1 MSNTKYQNCNV
12 CNAVYLNESSN
23 KCHYCNL
30 TKSTKKQFSCTAHL
44 SADDKKKIAVFIAN
58 NRGKIFKSYNK
69 SMPFIKDHL
78 GLDINFKGVR
88 SIISSEFYK
97 SIAF

>member
-1 MSNTKYQNCNV
+1 MSNNTYQNCNI
-12 CNAVYLNESSN
+12 CNAVYRNSASD

-44 SADDKKKIAVFIAN
+44 TAEQKQRIADFIAK
-58 NRGKIFKSYNK
+58 NRDLLFNSYNK
-69 SMPFIKDHL
+69 SMPFIKEHL
-78 GLDINFKGVR
+78 GIDIDFKGVR
-88 SIISSEFYK
+88 SIISSKYYK